1 MSPLLAPGIQWRR
14 LRLCSGA
21 YRLKSSNSYEQVAAE
36 WDAGLCR
43 STACHSCASPTFC
56 GSASSEGKSLIIAG
70 ASVHLLVR
78 VVSGTPGTAA
88 AHWLFLA
95 QRP

>member
-56 GSASSEGKSLIIAG
+56 GSASSDGKFLRMVG
-70 ASVHLLVR
+70 ASVPVQLLLC
-78 VVSGTPGTAA
+78 VVSRTGA